1 MQHFIGD
8 ASASKQTNSP
18 SSTAFFA
25 LADPSCVEFTA
36 SLRDAREC
44 AEPIVFRFKQEIRM
58 IEWLAEECKR
68 AGSMREKRIALG
80 CGPELARIKERK
92 SKLHAFRITSR
103 IATRHPTVLIQFR
116 NVDRRCDECYIPAR
130 ASSIGGK
137 GRCLSGF

>member
-1 MQHFIGD
+1 MRESLCD
-8 ASASKQTNSP
+8 A
-18 SSTAFFA
+18 AFHWRCFRIQA
-25 LADPSCVEFTA
+25 DELAIEHGVLPLADSSCVEFTA

-116 NVDRRCDECYIPAR
+116 
-130 ASSIGGK
+130 K
-137 GRCLSGF
+137 